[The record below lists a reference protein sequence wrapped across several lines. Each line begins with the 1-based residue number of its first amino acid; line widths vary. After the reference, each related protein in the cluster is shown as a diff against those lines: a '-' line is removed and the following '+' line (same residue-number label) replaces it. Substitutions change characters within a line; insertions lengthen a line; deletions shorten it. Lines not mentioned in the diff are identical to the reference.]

1 MTIPQKRADAI
12 LKRIKLRYAG
22 TTINPSINS
31 DYELVDIYSNEL
43 PIRKKSEFEIAKEI
57 GRKYNLELE
66 WIDFSPGEGLGKG
79 VEPRYEL
86 VYRMSCRSLNDL
98 KEAPK
103 QITRAVCELKKELE
117 NIIK

>member
-79 VEPRYEL
+79 IRFIPSSEQNVSFGPFWAF
-86 VYRMSCRSLNDL
+86 LN
-98 KEAPK
+98 
-103 QITRAVCELKKELE
+103 
-117 NIIK
+117 